1 MYRKQNLTMKK
12 AAIFDLDGTVSNT
25 IEALA
30 YCGNKTLA
38 EFSLSPIEQEHY
50 KVLVGDGAYT
60 LIERAVKEHD
70 IDDKEFIEKVYH
82 RYREIFAVDCLYNAC
97 PYEGIPELL
106 DALKGKGL
114 KTAVFS
120 NKPHEEAI
128 RTIDGIGLS
137 GKFDKILGLK
147 EGFNK
152 KPAPDGALL
161 IAKEFGVEPSECLY
175 LGDTNTDMKTG
186 KSAGMFTIG
195 VLWGFRDR
203 KELEENHA
211 DAIISH
217 PSEALNYL

>member
-1 MYRKQNLTMKK
+1 MMMKK

-25 IEALA
+25 LEALA
-30 YCGNKTLA
+30 YCGNKALA
-38 EFSLSPIEQEHY
+38 DFSLSPIEQEHY

-60 LIERAVKEHD
+60 LIERAVKEHGR
-70 IDDKEFIEKVYH
+70 DDRDFIGKVYQ
-82 RYREIFAVDCLYNAC
+82 RYREIFAVDCLYNAH
-97 PYEGIPELL
+97 PYEGIPELVE
-106 DALKGKGL
+106 ALREKGL

-137 GKFDKILGLK
+137 GKFDIILGLK

-161 IAKEFGVEPSECLY
+161 IAREFEIEPADCLY

-186 KSAGMFTIG
+186 KAAGMFTIG

-217 PSEALNYL
+217 PSEALDFI

>member
-1 MYRKQNLTMKK
+1 MMKK

-25 IEALA
+25 LEALA
-30 YCGNKTLA
+30 YCGNRALA

-60 LIERAVKEHD
+60 LIERAVKEHGS
-70 IDDKEFIEKVYH
+70 DDKELIDKVYKK
-82 RYREIFAVDCLYNAC
+82 YREIFAVDCLYNAH
-97 PYEGIPELL
+97 PYDGIPELVENL
-106 DALKGKGL
+106 RKAGL

-137 GKFDKILGLK
+137 GKFDIILGLK
-147 EGFNK
+147 EGFKK

-217 PSEALNYL
+217 PSQAMAYIADT